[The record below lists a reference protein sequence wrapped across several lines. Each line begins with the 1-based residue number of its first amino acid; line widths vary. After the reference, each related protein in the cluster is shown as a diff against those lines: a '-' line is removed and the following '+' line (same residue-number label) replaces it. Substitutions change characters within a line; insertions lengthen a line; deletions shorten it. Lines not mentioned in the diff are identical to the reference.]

1 MKPMLA
7 GTAKDTSRLAFPVVA
22 SPKLDGV
29 RALVVDGKLMSR
41 NGKLIPNIYAQSLF
55 AHPAFN
61 GLDGELIVG
70 DPTRPTAFRDTSSA
84 VMSSSGSPLVKFY
97 VFDDFQAEFGFYVRM
112 KMLRKRV
119 ANFPSNFSVV
129 EQRFIKDEH
138 ELLQYEEQCLTAGYE
153 GVMIRTPDGPYKQGR
168 STDREGYL
176 LKLKR
181 FSDAEAKIM
190 GYEEKMHNAN
200 DKDAAGKRTS
210 HKAGLEPMNT
220 LGALKVLGLN
230 GPYQNVEFNVGTGF
244 DDELRAWIWDY
255 REKNLGA
262 IIKYSYFASGAKDAP
277 RFPVFKGFRDPIDL

>member
-7 GTAKDTSRLAFPVVA
+7 GTVKDTSRLVYPLVA

-29 RALVVDGKLMSR
+29 RALVVDGQLMSR
-41 NGKLIPNIYAQSLF
+41 NGKLIPNLYAQQLF

-70 DPTRPTAFRDTSSA
+70 DPTRPDAFRVTSSA
-84 VMSSSGSPLVKFY
+84 VMSSSGAPRVKFH
-97 VFDDFQAEFGFYVRM
+97 VFDDFKADYGFYVRA
-112 KMLRKRV
+112 KMLKKRV
-119 ANFPSNFSVV
+119 VDFPSNFTVV
-129 EQRFIKDEH
+129 EQRFIKTEH
-138 ELLQYEEQCLTAGYE
+138 ELLEYEEACLSAGYE

-200 DKDAAGKRTS
+200 DKDASGKRTS

-220 LGALKVLGLN
+220 LGALQVRGLN
-230 GPYQNVEFNVGTGF
+230 GPYAGVEFNVGTGF

-255 REKNLGA
+255 CEKNLGS
-262 IIKYSYFASGAKDAP
+262 IIKYKFFPTGSKDAP
-277 RFPVFKGFRDPIDL
+277 RFPTFLGFRDPIDL